1 MPRKAK
7 PSRKADKPERRLTRA
22 ILTSG
27 NPKTLLAKFCIQQE
41 IDMTLR
47 DQGFRFVKRGT
58 DFKWVHPAEFQ
69 ATDTDCTDMNDD
81 EFSELVAS
89 QQ

>member
-1 MPRKAK
+1 
-7 PSRKADKPERRLTRA
+7 
-22 ILTSG
+22 
-27 NPKTLLAKFCIQQE
+27 
-41 IDMTLR
+41 MTLR

-81 EFSELVAS
+81 EFSELVAR